1 MFLGCE
7 YLPRKSTPDRSR
19 LSSLRGRSGPAPVHL
34 LRILPVEKMR
44 AGSVSENA
52 IANKQV
58 GLFDSQGSTKV
69 DHTEPSYE
77 ETMSETVRNA
87 SRVQRF
93 LASNPYCY
101 FCGGTRRATTV
112 DHVPPRA
119 CFPDGFMPEEFEFP
133 ACKECNEGATKQDQ
147 IFGLYAQLLDFDE
160 SKMIRPEDRAKIQKL
175 RQGILNNYPDALPD
189 TLSARPVYH
198 DGLIQTLSPQA
209 MSIQTPPEL
218 KEAVVVAGQKLAH
231 ALYMRETGKIM
242 TAEHRFCTNVYQ
254 PQLKGTEAL
263 TQLFTSLLPETEVGT
278 RRNIKDY
285 GDRFRYMWG
294 YKENE
299 DFFHFAAQFGQG
311 LILWAF
317 VMSKSVAI
325 PSSGP
330 LSQAPWQ
337 FGSCGKGSLVS
348 SSEPSV

>member
-1 MFLGCE
+1 
-7 YLPRKSTPDRSR
+7 
-19 LSSLRGRSGPAPVHL
+19 
-34 LRILPVEKMR
+34 
-44 AGSVSENA
+44 
-52 IANKQV
+52 
-58 GLFDSQGSTKV
+58 
-69 DHTEPSYE
+69 
-77 ETMSETVRNA
+77 MSEPIRNA

-93 LASNPYCY
+93 LGNNPYCY
-101 FCGGTRRATTV
+101 FCGGTRAATTV

-147 IFGLYAQLLDFDE
+147 IFGFYTMRLDFDE
-160 SKMIRPEDRAKIQKL
+160 SKMTRPEDRAKLEKL

-189 TLSARPVYH
+189 ALSARPVYH
-198 DGLIQTLSPQA
+198 DGLVQTLTPQA
-209 MSIQTPPEL
+209 DSIQISPAL
-218 KEAVVVAGQKLAH
+218 KEAVVIAGQKLAH
-231 ALYMRETGKIM
+231 ALYMRETGKIV
-242 TAEHRFCTNVYQ
+242 TAERRFITSAYH

-263 TQLFTSLLPETEVGT
+263 TQLFASLLPETQVGT
-278 RRNIKDY
+278 RRNIKNY

-311 LILWAF
+311 LILWGF
-317 VMSKSVAI
+317 VMSKSIAI

-337 FGSCGKGSLVS
+337 SGACGKGSQVS
-348 SSEPSV
+348 SIEPGR